1 MLYTFLDAKRSDLID
16 RCKVKA
22 LRRPSGA
29 RAELQHGI
37 PQFLDQLIRT
47 LRIEASAEDG
57 SDRLSGISG
66 AWRPIRSDLGEAAAL
81 HGRELLHSGYSVD
94 EVVHAYGDLCQAITE
109 LAYEQNVA
117 INVDEFHTVN
127 RCLDNAIADA
137 VKEYAYGRKILADDR
152 ALAVNER
159 YGSFIHELRNHI
171 GTATLAFALV
181 RDGRVTASGAT
192 GAIVERTHSAMAALI
207 ERSIIEARTG
217 GASSVAE
224 NKLVSLSAFIAD
236 TYGAASLQAQV
247 RGCQLIASEVDP
259 TLAVDVDTVLLS
271 GALMNLLGNAFKFTY
286 HNTTVCL
293 DAYATADRILIS
305 VSDHCGGIP
314 GEVVDT
320 MFLPFAQGGA
330 DHSGLGLGLSISRKY
345 VEACHGTLT
354 FRNMPGEGC
363 VFTIDLPRRLL
374 KHAVMA
380 PAPV

>member
-1 MLYTFLDAKRSDLID
+1 MLYTFLDTKRLELID

-22 LRRPSGA
+22 LRRPGA
-29 RAELQHGI
+29 AAAQLQHGI

-47 LRIEASAEDG
+47 LKMEAATEEG
-57 SDRLSGISG
+57 NSDRLSGISG

-81 HGRELLHSGYSVD
+81 HGREMLDAGYSVD

-109 LAYEQNVA
+109 LAYEQHVA
-117 INVDEFHTVN
+117 IDVDEFHTVN

-137 VKEYAYGRKILADDR
+137 VKEYAYGRKILAEDK
-152 ALAVNER
+152 ALALNER

-181 RDGRVTASGAT
+181 RDGRVTANGAT
-192 GAIVERTHSAMAALI
+192 GAIVERTHSAMAELI
-207 ERSIIEARTG
+207 ERSITETRTR
-217 GASSVAE
+217 ASIRSE
-224 NKLVSLSAFIAD
+224 NKLVSLSGFIAE
-236 TYGAASLQAQV
+236 TYTAASLQAEL
-247 RGCQLIASEVDP
+247 RGCNLVAAEVDP

-271 GALMNLLGNAFKFTY
+271 GAVMNLLTNAFKFTY
-286 HNTTVCL
+286 HATTVCL

-314 GEVVDT
+314 PELVDT
-320 MFLPFAQGGA
+320 MFLPFAQGSA

-354 FRNMPGEGC
+354 CRNMPGEGC

-374 KHAVMA
+374 QPALA
-380 PAPV
+380 AAPV